1 VTQKP
6 RSRAHALFSR
16 YVRFA
21 ERRTGLVL
29 VCFAVLATVAGFIVK
44 TRFELRT
51 DFTEL
56 LPPDHPAVVALRT
69 IPPRQKSATNL
80 VMLIHSP
87 SQEAN
92 RKLAETLRP
101 ELEKMIPHTFSEI
114 QWKPD
119 TEVPDYGAKWKWL
132 YADMADLERA
142 EDLLDRV
149 IAKRGN
155 PLAAPISDEDPD
167 EELKK
172 LRERLNQKL
181 PQTPGPPGKPASNYF
196 EHQDPPAEGGQ
207 HWLGIMM
214 WRKRD
219 GLATRGDH
227 DTLNAVR
234 DIVARVNP
242 TSIHPQ
248 LKVDYTGHIA
258 AAIEQQ
264 NGVRDDL
271 QLATLTVLFIVL
283 FVIWLYFRRAA
294 LILVIGIPTVLGVT
308 VSIAIALLTI
318 KYLNVN
324 TAFLISIILGNGIN
338 SPIIL
343 LARYGEERHAG
354 RRVGEALATSMAET
368 LLGTLTAMTAAS
380 IAYGCLLLTSYRG
393 FSQFGLLGGIGML
406 LVWILTFLL
415 VPPLVILGERLR
427 PGALTPRANLFR
439 KPFALLGRLS
449 ERAPSLL
456 LLCTVVGLVGA
467 TPFVV
472 QMVKDPI
479 EWNIRKLDTDATPS
493 NNLWARMDVLGMGDV
508 GAGYIG
514 NNAVFLVDSPDQA
527 DAVAEAVRKADAA
540 RGPEHCLKAVRT
552 LNDALPTK
560 QEEKLELLARVR
572 RKIDRHVDKMSDDE
586 KREVQAWRPPDYLRT
601 LTVDDLPRIVREAF
615 TEIDGQRGR
624 LIGVDADYTTYSD
637 WEGHSLMRMSKALT
651 VDALGKRWT
660 AASAATVFAGM
671 LETLIADGPR
681 ITYVAIAGVVLLVL
695 FAFGLVGAI
704 PVLLSLA
711 IGVFWWGGAMGWL
724 KLKINFMNFVALPIT
739 LGVGADYAANIW
751 ARLRKDGLAKLHD
764 VIADTGS
771 AVALCSLT
779 TIIGYSS
786 LLMSHNK
793 ALRTFGLA
801 ADLGEVTTLLAALV
815 ALPALLRLVRR
826 RQLTPV
832 ADAANAAAAEEEV
845 VRTDDE
851 ALDELAE
858 DADDDDDDERPRRR
872 ASGDRE

>member
-1 VTQKP
+1 VNDKP
-6 RSRAHALFSR
+6 RSRAHALFAR
-16 YVRFA
+16 YVRLA
-21 ERRTGLVL
+21 ERRTGVILTL
-29 VCFAVLATVAGFIVK
+29 FLLAAIAAGWIVK

-69 IPPRQKSATNL
+69 IPARQKSATNL

-87 SQEAN
+87 SPEAN
-92 RKLAETLRP
+92 YKLAEALRP

-119 TEVPDYGAKWKWL
+119 TEIPDYGAKWKWL

-155 PLAAPISDEDPD
+155 PFAAQISDEDPE

-172 LRERLNQKL
+172 LREQLNQKV
-181 PQTPGPPGKPASNYF
+181 PQTGGPPGKPPSKYF
-196 EHQDPPAEGGQ
+196 EHQDAPAEGGQ

-242 TSIHPQ
+242 ASIDSRI
-248 LKVDYTGHIA
+248 KVDYTGHIA
-258 AAIEQQ
+258 AAIDQQ

-271 QLATLTVLFIVL
+271 KLATLTVLALVL
-283 FVIWLYFRRAA
+283 AVIWLYFRRTA
-294 LILVIGIPTVLGVT
+294 LLIVIALPAVLGVF
-308 VSIAIALLTI
+308 VAIAIALVTI

-343 LARYGEERHAG
+343 LARYGEERRLGVA
-354 RRVGEALATSMAET
+354 VGPALATAMAET
-368 LLGTLTAMTAAS
+368 LLGTLTAMAAAS

-393 FSQFGLLGGIGML
+393 FSQFGLLGGVGML
-406 LVWILTFLL
+406 LVWAITFLL

-427 PGALTPRANLFR
+427 PGSLTPRDNLFR
-439 KPFALLGRLS
+439 KPFSFIGRLS
-449 ERAPSLL
+449 ERAPGVLL
-456 LLCTVVGLVGA
+456 VCTVVGLVGA
-467 TPFVV
+467 APYVLK
-472 QMVKDPI
+472 MVKDPI
-479 EWNIRKLDTDATPS
+479 EWDIRKLDTDKAPS
-493 NNLWARMDVLGMGDV
+493 NDLWARMDVLGMGDV

-552 LNDALPTK
+552 LNDTLPTK
-560 QEEKLELLARVR
+560 QEDKLELLERVR
-572 RKIDRHVDKMSDDE
+572 RKIDRHVDKMSEDE
-586 KREVQAWRPPDYLRT
+586 RKEVQAWRPPEYLRK

-624 LIGVDADYTTYSD
+624 LIGVDADYATYSD

-660 AASAATVFAGM
+660 AASVATVFAGM

-695 FAFGLVGAI
+695 FAFGLVGAV
-704 PVLLSLA
+704 PVLLSLG
-711 IGVFWWGGAMGWL
+711 IGVFWWGGTLGWL
-724 KLKINFMNFVALPIT
+724 NLKINFMNFVALPIT

-751 ARLRKDGLAKLHD
+751 ARLRKDGLGKLHD

-801 ADLGEVTTLLAALV
+801 ADLGEVTTLLAALI

-826 RQLTPV
+826 R
-832 ADAANAAAAEEEV
+832 DAVSSSAAAANLDEP
-845 VRTDDE
+845 VRTDDA
-851 ALDELAE
+851 ALDELADE
-858 DADDDDDDERPRRR
+858 TNEEERPRRR
-872 ASGDRE
+872 AAGDRE